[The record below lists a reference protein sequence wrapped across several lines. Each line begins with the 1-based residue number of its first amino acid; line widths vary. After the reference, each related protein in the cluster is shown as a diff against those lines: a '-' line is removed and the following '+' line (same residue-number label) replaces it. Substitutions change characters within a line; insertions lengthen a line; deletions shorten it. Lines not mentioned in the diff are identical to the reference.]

1 MNMRASTVCLVSG
14 IVCFTVGII
23 IFMLALFARTI
34 EPQTGGA
41 IGSILILA
49 FLFLSIAT
57 ILFRNKERAEEEKK

>member
-14 IVCFTVGII
+14 IVCFIVGII

-34 EPQTGGA
+34 EPKIGGA

>member
-1 MNMRASTVCLVSG
+1 MKASTVCLVSS
-14 IVCFTVGII
+14 IICFTVGII
-23 IFMLALFARTI
+23 IFMLALFARSI
-34 EPQTGGA
+34 EPKTGGA